1 MAGPDDEQ
9 VEAPTSLAGVTHNG
23 GGSLR
28 VTRSQKRGQKMHGS
42 MHVSGTVAGKN
53 HGRPEGV
60 LVFKGGSSLPPAR
73 GRIHPSELAR
83 SRLAGRHR
91 EPRRR

>member
-28 VTRSQKRGQKMHGS
+28 VTWSQKRGRKMHGS
-42 MHVSGTVAGKN
+42 MHVSGTHSWKKPGGAG
-53 HGRPEGV
+53 GGV
-60 LVFKGGSSLPPAR
+60 
-73 GRIHPSELAR
+73 
-83 SRLAGRHR
+83 
-91 EPRRR
+91 